1 MSSLPEGTRPRSPWY
16 AVNLSFTWPG
26 LGQLWA
32 GHRVAGGVLIAGYVL
47 LATAAFV
54 AAAWWPPS
62 FALFVACAAG
72 AIAIALGGLAH
83 AYFMDRGRP
92 VVLADELA
100 PAGTDAWLVVLLSR
114 LWPGL
119 GHLAQGQWLPGIAFA
134 LGTLV
139 VASVLV
145 RLPALLGNLLYA
157 AYGIVPAV
165 LAYRGSPSRREV
177 NAGPIRR
184 LAQLAVV
191 VPLLAGVLSMAVK
204 AVALRA
210 YRVPSESMSPTLKL
224 DDRMFASRWPSGPP
238 ARGDVVVMLGP
249 SPPTASFVRRVIALP
264 GETVEIQDKVV
275 FIDGRALAESY
286 AVHGDPKVQPGEV
299 SPRDNLRPL
308 RVPEGCVFVLGDN
321 RDNSNDSRFWGPVAS
336 SSLRGRVT
344 LRYWPLARAG
354 PVR

>member
-1 MSSLPEGTRPRSPWY
+1 M
-16 AVNLSFTWPG
+16 
-26 LGQLWA
+26 
-32 GHRVAGGVLIAGYVL
+32 LIAGYVL

-134 LGTLV
+134 LGTFV

-145 RLPALLGNLLYA
+145 RLPALLGILLYA

-165 LAYRGSPSRREV
+165 LAYRGCTV
-177 NAGPIRR
+177 
-184 LAQLAVV
+184 
-191 VPLLAGVLSMAVK
+191 
-204 AVALRA
+204 
-210 YRVPSESMSPTLKL
+210 
-224 DDRMFASRWPSGPP
+224 P
-238 ARGDVVVMLGP
+238 ARGHTPDRSVG
-249 SPPTASFVRRVIALP
+249 SRSSRWSCRCW
-264 GETVEIQDKVV
+264 
-275 FIDGRALAESY
+275 RA
-286 AVHGDPKVQPGEV
+286 
-299 SPRDNLRPL
+299 
-308 RVPEGCVFVLGDN
+308 C
-321 RDNSNDSRFWGPVAS
+321 SRW
-336 SSLRGRVT
+336 R
-344 LRYWPLARAG
+344 
-354 PVR
+354 